1 MERREKKKK
10 HNRCSQRWLDSVFD
24 FFVYIQL
31 RKKNCDRLENL
42 MKMFLKI
49 QRKTHQL
56 SSLSRTSKSRL
67 SCLAALVNRRFM
79 LSEFQCA
86 V

>member
-1 MERREKKKK
+1 MERRKKKKK
-10 HNRCSQRWLDSVFD
+10 HNRCSQRWLVSVFD

-31 RKKNCDRLENL
+31 REKNCELENL